1 MSPTTETSLRF
12 SGEWP
17 FTPILLIALG
27 LAALMLWLYRR
38 EIRLQSAAL
47 AWLPALLRSLAVF
60 ILVLALAGPVL
71 RHETTLRQL
80 GRVVIALDASS
91 SMKLTDDVGAV
102 AAAPGAEQGRPASAA
117 RTSPTRF
124 ARAQD
129 ILFSGPQPLLK
140 TLAETSDVELVALR
154 GSTVQRLWWRRQG
167 GADTSGDLPTHLD
180 LQADAATSDLD
191 TGLRQALGAAT
202 AGSAL
207 VVLSDGQHNV
217 GGSPE
222 ELSTALK
229 ESAVPVFTVGFG
241 SEISPPDLSV
251 VDVTAPEA
259 VFAEERVLGRIAMRD
274 SMPAGLP
281 GTARIESQGRVL
293 WEQAFVTDGKG
304 EHSLDYAFMIKDMP
318 AAPAT
323 EADKNLRLFDVTLAI
338 SGDKAGLE
346 KTRSNNTRQIALHL
360 LNKKRK
366 VLLLDG
372 RARWETRY
380 AHTHFERDER
390 WQTSLAFDNYK
401 DGADNA
407 VAKAMPATKDELFTH
422 DLIVL
427 GDLSPARFK
436 PEHIDWLLE
445 YVEQRGGGII
455 FIDGSREHLREWAKT
470 KASGLIPVEWTAA
483 SKGLTGPLSWHLT
496 ANAERAPALRLSDS
510 PSANASLWPTLPG
523 AAWSSDTRALPAAT
537 TLAVLKDK
545 AQHESPGLVFSQV
558 GAGAVLYIASDEM
571 WRWRFQVADQY
582 HQRLWMQLAA
592 WIAAPPFQAES
603 KALAIGTD
611 HLRYAAAEQA
621 EIRVRLRDNAGKI
634 IADAHPRAF
643 LLHDGVET
651 AVLELEA
658 DPTHKGVYRAQ
669 TPPLKA
675 GAWQVAVADS
685 PTSPRS
691 ELRLTLRVAD
701 TGNQELSNLTM
712 NRPLLEAIARNTHG
726 RFLRE
731 AEAATQLPS
740 LLQAIDRKQILTR
753 ETILWSSWWWF
764 GAVIVL
770 LTLEWLLR
778 KRLRLV

>member
-1 MSPTTETSLRF
+1 MSPTTETTLRF

-17 FTPILLIALG
+17 FVPVIVVALG
-27 LAALMLWLYRR
+27 LASLMLWLYRR
-38 EIRLQSAAL
+38 EIRLQSKAL
-47 AWLPALLRSLAVF
+47 AWLPAVLRSLAVF

-91 SMKLTDDVGAV
+91 SMKLTDEQSSSPSPATS
-102 AAAPGAEQGRPASAA
+102 AENRKPQA
-117 RTSPTRF
+117 RFT
-124 ARAQD
+124 RAQD

-140 TLAETSDVELVALR
+140 ALAETSDVELVALR
-154 GSTVQRLWWRRQG
+154 GAKVQRLWWRRQG

-180 LQADAATSDLD
+180 LQPDAATSDLD
-191 TGLRQALGAAT
+191 AGLRQALGAAT

-217 GGSPE
+217 SGSPE

-229 ESAVPVFTVGFG
+229 TSAVPVFTVGFG
-241 SEISPPDLSV
+241 TEVSPPDLSV

-259 VFAEERVLGRIAMRD
+259 VFTEERVLGRIALRD

-281 GTARIESQGRVL
+281 GTARIESQGKVL
-293 WEQAFVTDGKG
+293 WEQNFITDGKG
-304 EHSLDYAFMIKDMP
+304 EHNLDYAFMMKDMP

-323 EADKNLRLFDVTLAI
+323 EADKNLRMFDVTLGI
-338 SGDKAGLE
+338 SSDKAVLE

-372 RARWETRY
+372 RSRWETRY

-390 WQTSLAFDNYK
+390 WQTSMAFDDYK

-407 VAKAMPATKDELFTH
+407 VAKAMPTTKDALFTY
-422 DLIVL
+422 DLIVI
-427 GDLSPARFK
+427 GDLSPSRLK
-436 PEHIDWLLE
+436 PEHIDWLSE
-445 YVEQRGGGII
+445 YVEQRGGGLI
-455 FIDGSREHLREWAKT
+455 FIDGSRGHLREWLKT
-470 KASGLIPVEWTAA
+470 KASGLIPIAWEGDA
-483 SKGLTGPLSWHLT
+483 KGLTGPLNWQLT
-496 ANAERAPALRLSDS
+496 ASAERTPALRLSDS
-510 PSANASLWPTLPG
+510 PSANAALWPTLPA
-523 AAWSSDTRALPAAT
+523 AAWSAATTALPAAT
-537 TLAVLKDK
+537 TLVVLRDK
-545 AQHESPGLVFSQV
+545 AQREAPGLVFRQV
-558 GAGAVLYIASDEM
+558 GAGAVLYMASDEL
-571 WRWRFQVADQY
+571 WRWRFQVADLY
-582 HQRLWMQLAA
+582 HQRLWMQFAA
-592 WIAAPPFQAES
+592 WIAAPPFQAEGKS
-603 KALAIGTD
+603 LAIGTD
-611 HLRYAAAEQA
+611 HLRYAASEQA

-643 LLHDGVET
+643 LLHDGEEAAT
-651 AVLELEA
+651 LELEA

-675 GAWQVAVADS
+675 GSWQVAVADS

-691 ELRLTLRVAD
+691 DLRLTLRVAD
-701 TGNQELSNLTM
+701 TGNQELANLTM
-712 NRPLLEAIARNTHG
+712 NRPLLEAMARNTNG

-731 AEAATQLPS
+731 TEAAAQLPS
-740 LLQAIDRKQILTR
+740 LLQAIDRKQTITR

-770 LTLEWLLR
+770 LTAEWLLR